1 MGLPC
6 SAVHLPG
13 ETSDQAWRLGQ
24 GQMEGVELPTPLQ
37 SWPQINGPLQFSDIQ
52 TVLPSLFSNSTIN
65 SFCLWKMHVHHTGWK
80 KALQQR
86 TLLTLSLL
94 LDRLFSAPGLPR
106 TDLLAGLC
114 ALASSCPPTQHGEG
128 GGKHVGVKQQAPE
141 ELLSNHGGRRAGEGH
156 QQVVRAG
163 VPVLPNPTVRLWE
176 RRDSNCQSKPQVHL
190 GEKKPQECE

>member
-13 ETSDQAWRLGQ
+13 KTSDQAWRPGR
-24 GQMEGVELPTPLQ
+24 GQMEGVELPSPLQ
-37 SWPQINGPLQFSDIQ
+37 SWPQINGPLQFSDIP
-52 TVLPSLFSNSTIN
+52 TVLPSLFKNSTIN
-65 SFCLWKMHVHHTGWK
+65 SLFCLWKTRVHHAGWK
-80 KALQQR
+80 KALHQG

-128 GGKHVGVKQQAPE
+128 DGKHVGIKQQAPQ
-141 ELLSNHGGRRAGEGH
+141 ELVSNHGGRRAGEGAP
-156 QQVVRAG
+156 AG
-163 VPVLPNPTVRLWE
+163 GTGRGARP
-176 RRDSNCQSKPQVHL
+176 SKPH
-190 GEKKPQECE
+190 G